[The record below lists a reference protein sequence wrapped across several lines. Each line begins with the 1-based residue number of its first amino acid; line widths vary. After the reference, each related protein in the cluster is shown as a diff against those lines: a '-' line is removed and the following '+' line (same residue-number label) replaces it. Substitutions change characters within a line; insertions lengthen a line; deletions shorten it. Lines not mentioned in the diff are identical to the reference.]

1 MSKPN
6 KINIILIIV
15 CVLLGLALLGVVAWR
30 VINERGTYHAVFLTT
45 GDLYFGKL
53 TRFPTFGM
61 KNVYF
66 VQATGDQTNPLS
78 IQKFTNVFWGPE
90 DVMQINKKEVVWM
103 TKIDK
108 ESGLAK
114 LLKENP
120 NLENQGAPEQTL
132 PQANEIPE
140 ATPPATE

>member
-6 KINIILIIV
+6 KINIILIVV
-15 CVLLGLALLGVVAWR
+15 CVLLTLALVGIVVWR
-30 VINERGTYHAVFLTT
+30 VVSERETYHAVFLRT

-53 TRFPTFGM
+53 VRFPSYGL

-66 VQATGDQTNPLS
+66 IQATGDQTNPLS
-78 IQKFTNVFWGPE
+78 IQRFKNVFWGPE
-90 DVMQINKKEVVWM
+90 DILWINKKEVVWT
-103 TKIDK
+103 TKIDE

-120 NLENQGAPEQTL
+120 NLENRSTTPETS
-132 PQANEIPE
+132 PQSTE
-140 ATPPATE
+140 TPPTTE